1 MQNEDDVKQ
10 NEQQFQPK
18 PKGKNLLLRIWLI
31 ISALAVIA
39 LVALIV
45 LIATGNASVRLA
57 NTVGTGALKSSVC
70 SAETVQ
76 KNNTI
81 RARQV
86 ITADD
91 VAKNQKDLAALAT
104 EVEQK
109 PNYQTDATCLFIVY
123 DAAFIAK
130 NLDKAKGL
138 LEKIEALAN
147 DGYFID
153 SRLTGARS
161 IAEMQTFVDTN
172 VDASK
177 GTDFEGTAG

>member
-10 NEQQFQPK
+10 NGQQFQSK

-57 NTVGTGALKSSVC
+57 NTVGTGALRSSIC
-70 SAETVQ
+70 GGEIVQ
-76 KNNTI
+76 KNNAI
-81 RARQV
+81 RARQ
-86 ITADD
+86 IISADD
-91 VAKNQKDLAALAT
+91 VAKNQKDLAALAA
-104 EVEQK
+104 EVEQMSK
-109 PNYQTDATCLFIVY
+109 YDTDATCLFIVY
-123 DAAFIAK
+123 DAAFTA
-130 NLDKAKGL
+130 NSLDRAKGL
-138 LEKIEALAN
+138 LGKIETLAN

-153 SRLTGARS
+153 SRLSGARS
-161 IAEMQTFVDTN
+161 IAEMRTFIDVN

-177 GTDFEGTAG
+177 GTDFEGTSG